1 VSGGAVGVT
10 DGVNLGNLNKT
21 IVFDVQGT
29 AKDIYDN
36 RTVLNEASNVSVVSG
51 GPEISVVQANAI
63 QQMTNYRPGSS
74 HYSIDDIASNIT
86 AAGDGVLANG
96 NIAVEV
102 TSGPVLAVDGA
113 TLTGFTADIDFDVE
127 DNADQIYLAISQDVT
142 ALDDADS
149 VAVIS
154 GDVTVAEADAIQDI
168 SGYFNATNSDYDISD
183 TAAAI
188 LSGGDAVLNVTGVDV
203 VTVTDGPVVA
213 SDGVLLDGFTAD
225 VEFDVSDN
233 ADDIYLAISQD
244 GSALDEANSV
254 AVISGDVTVAEADAI
269 QDISG

>member
-1 VSGGAVGVT
+1 M
-10 DGVNLGNLNKT
+10 
-21 IVFDVQGT
+21 
-29 AKDIYDN
+29 
-36 RTVLNEASNVSVVSG
+36 VVSG
-51 GPEISVVQANAI
+51 GPEISVLQANAI

-102 TSGPVLAVDGA
+102 TSGPVLANDGA

-168 SGYFNATNSDYDISD
+168 SGYFNATN
-183 TAAAI
+183 
-188 LSGGDAVLNVTGVDV
+188 LSL
-203 VTVTDGPVVA
+203 
-213 SDGVLLDGFTAD
+213 
-225 VEFDVSDN
+225 
-233 ADDIYLAISQD
+233 IHI
-244 GSALDEANSV
+244 
-254 AVISGDVTVAEADAI
+254 
-269 QDISG
+269 